1 MICNGGLV
9 TGIKRETLQCVLDVL
24 ISKYALIMPTGKS
37 YCFITC
43 NSKEDATC
51 VYNYIHGRIKLPGQ
65 NGPLYVCYTE
75 TGIQY
80 YNRSII
86 KRGRV
91 KIV

>member
-1 MICNGGLV
+1 MICNAGLV

-24 ISKYALIMPTGKS
+24 ISKYTLIMPLDKS

-51 VYNYIHGRIKLPGQ
+51 IYNYVHGHIKLPGQ

-75 TGIQY
+75 TGMY
-80 YNRSII
+80 DYII
-86 KRGRV
+86 TIKL
-91 KIV
+91 